1 MVQKCWSD
9 GCGMCD
15 SFVEYW
21 TETSAGQLLVLSPN
35 FPLCQLQPEFDLLM
49 VEKTLWLYTLL
60 FSAVHNFMDKL
71 VSWVKY
77 FMLVSIQRLISLE
90 AL

>member
-35 FPLCQLQPEFDLLM
+35 FPLCQLQSEFDLDM
-49 VEKTLWLYTLL
+49 VEKTLSLYTLL
-60 FSAVHNFMDKL
+60 LFAVHNFMDKL

-90 AL
+90 AW